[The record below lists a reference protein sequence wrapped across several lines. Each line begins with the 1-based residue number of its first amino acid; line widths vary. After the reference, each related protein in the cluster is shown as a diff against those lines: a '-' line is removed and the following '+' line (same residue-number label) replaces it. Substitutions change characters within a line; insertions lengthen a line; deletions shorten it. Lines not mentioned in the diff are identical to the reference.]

1 MSDAHTTASSITCCK
16 ENPTVKYSFL
26 FLVLYVYVTL
36 LWSVSCLN
44 FLLFLL
50 QRLHVMGFFAVLKL
64 FDRTIKIVV
73 HTCLQLGS
81 SRQNSANEW
90 QVGVGEPSLRWAQ
103 TGCSFSWATRHSSCL
118 FSVFLKTK
126 QKKSSNVSCYKA
138 HRYIHTPRTR
148 TLPIPMTSRNIRRNL
163 REMYKAK
170 KVRDWKILNLTPGK
184 LSRHLYEKYT

>member
-1 MSDAHTTASSITCCK
+1 MTASSLTCYR
-16 ENPTVKYSFL
+16 EFPTVKYSVL
-26 FLVLYVYVTL
+26 FLLLHVYVTL

-44 FLLFLL
+44 FLLLLL
-50 QRLHVMGFFAVLKL
+50 QRLHVMGFFTVLKL
-64 FDRTIKIVV
+64 FDRRIKIVV

-126 QKKSSNVSCYKA
+126 PKKSSNISCYKA
-138 HRYIHTPRTR
+138 HRYTHTPRTR
-148 TLPIPMTSRNIRRNL
+148 TLPIPMTSRNIRRSL
-163 REMYKAK
+163 HEMSKAK
-170 KVRDWKILNLTPGK
+170 KARNCKF
-184 LSRHLYEKYT
+184 